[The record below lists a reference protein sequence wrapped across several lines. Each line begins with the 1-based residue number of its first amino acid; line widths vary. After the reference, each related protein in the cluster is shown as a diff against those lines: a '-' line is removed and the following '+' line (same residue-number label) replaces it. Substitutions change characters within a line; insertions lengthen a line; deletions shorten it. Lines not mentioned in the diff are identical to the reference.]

1 MEPSQSPWLFV
12 TCPTYTITYTVFQ
25 YCLFQGLSHHRIA
38 VDFEEGY
45 FVNQDVFS
53 TALGPVLARNSTA
66 CMFCFCSIWHVGQL
80 SAEWANFWCGSE
92 QFHGVE
98 CLSHLICFQLIDL
111 ADGFLGAIF

>member
-25 YCLFQGLSHHRIA
+25 YFLFQGLSHHRIA

-66 CMFCFCSIWHVGQL
+66 CMFCVCSIWHVGQL
-80 SAEWANFWCGSE
+80 SAEWANFWCGS
-92 QFHGVE
+92 G
-98 CLSHLICFQLIDL
+98 LSSFTEFSVYHI
-111 ADGFLGAIF
+111 